1 VLASTVL
8 LLSTSGSTNSVLDLK
23 VSLAVDLVLKASL
36 AAVLALKTS
45 PASALDIT
53 KAPSE
58 ALLAVLLVD
67 LDMVL
72 IITALITAA
81 SNVILKA
88 LMNLKVPRKAA
99 FVNPRALEVL
109 TALMA
114 LVVLTSTTE
123 SIMESTVIT
132 AVLEITMAPEV
143 IMAAP
148 EDIIMALIIMDLII
162 TDLIIMDRMDLEVLM
177 VLEDLMVQEAL
188 MGLVIQDLGL
198 LEDLI
203 NSQDLEEED
212 MEDLEYIIDK
222 CSSLEC

>member
-1 VLASTVL
+1 VLASTAL

-23 VSLAVDLVLKASL
+23 VSLVVDLALKNSL

-45 PASALDIT
+45 PDSALDTT
-53 KAPSE
+53 KVPSVV
-58 ALLAVLLVD
+58 LLAVLLVD
-67 LDMVL
+67 LDMAL
-72 IITALITAA
+72 IITALITAD

-99 FVNPRALEVL
+99 FANPRALEVL
-109 TALMA
+109 AALMA
-114 LVVLTSTTE
+114 LAVLTSTTE
-123 SIMESTVIT
+123 STMESTVIT

-143 IMAAP
+143 ITADL
-148 EDIIMALIIMDLII
+148 EDIIMDLII
-162 TDLIIMDRMDLEVLM
+162 MDLMDLEVLM

-188 MGLVIQDLGL
+188 KDLVIQDLGL

-203 NSQDLEEED
+203 ISQDLEEED
-212 MEDLEYIIDK
+212 MEDLECIIDK